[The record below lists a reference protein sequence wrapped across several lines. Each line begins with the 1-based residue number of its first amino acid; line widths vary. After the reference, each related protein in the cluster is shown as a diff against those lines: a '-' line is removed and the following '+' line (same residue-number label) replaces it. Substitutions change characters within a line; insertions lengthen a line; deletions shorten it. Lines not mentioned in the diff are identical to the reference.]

1 MLLWILRSVL
11 SFVLGL
17 LVFGAFLVYVVF
29 SALNGLFDDRVYADA
44 LVEADAY
51 QRLYSQAYA
60 IAWEDFGEI
69 PGVSYADL
77 VAMVREVAPPAYLQ
91 EQVED
96 NLERMAAYFGKGKEP
111 DAETDRLE
119 LYLELE
125 QPLARLK
132 PTILDY
138 LDRRVDG
145 LEVLEPES
153 PYNPFEQVGYVQ
165 DLNESLY
172 VLLQNRETPGA
183 VPSIR
188 FIPDLLRPVTFD
200 LVMGQ
205 APDYLSLDSRSRRKL
220 ESGTP
225 KLREQFIAGN
235 TREFIKLVTRA
246 IAIPYIDEAI
256 AEIEAGL
263 GLDDRRRLDLL
274 AVAADGM
281 GYASEA
287 ELQRELA
294 GLRSGLR
301 RTLNQGRVWSLIAVI
316 VGTAAMGLLY
326 LRQPATFLRWLR
338 LTLLLT
344 SVGAFALGWL
354 AQMVLPGLLGNQVGR
369 LLSSNFGLSPESI
382 NLASDVTESV
392 IVNLL
397 DGITWPALIP
407 LLLAVALFAAPYGW
421 ARWQKLRG
429 QSSAPEPSSGPGAA

>member
-1 MLLWILRSVL
+1 MLPWILRSVL

-51 QRLYSQAYA
+51 QRVYSQADA

-96 NLERMAAYFGKGKEP
+96 NLGRASAYFGKGKEP
-111 DAETDRLE
+111 DTETDRLE

-125 QPLARLK
+125 QPLARLE

-138 LDRRVDG
+138 LDHRVDG
-145 LEVLEPES
+145 LEVQEPDS
-153 PYNPFEQVGYVQ
+153 FLNPFEQVRYVQ

-172 VLLQNRETPGA
+172 VLLQNREAPDA

-205 APDYLSLDSRSRRKL
+205 APEHLSLDSRSRRKL

-392 IVNLL
+392 IVNFL
-397 DGITWPALIP
+397 DGIAWPALIP

-429 QSSAPEPSSGPGAA
+429 QSSAPEASSGPGAA